1 MKTTAKWISENNYI
15 LNNSKYLNIAV
26 SDPLKRQD
34 NYEVNCLD
42 LVLMGLAGC
51 VTAEFKKQIC
61 SQKIIL
67 KGIETDVK
75 ILNLQEEHPNFS
87 IHILCKI
94 KSNAK
99 IEFLKKSLD
108 TAIESSFLGI
118 LFEKAGIMIESDI
131 AVIPLNQYAE
141 SYVS

>member
-1 MKTTAKWISENNYI
+1 MKTTAKWISDNNYI

-26 SDPLKRQD
+26 SDPVKRQD

-61 SQKIIL
+61 SHKILL
-67 KGIETDVK
+67 KGIETDVE
-75 ILNLQEEHPNFS
+75 ILTLQNSHPNFS

-99 IEFLKKSLD
+99 IEFLKKCLD
-108 TAIESSFLGI
+108 MAIESSFLGI
-118 LFEKAGIMIESDI
+118 LFEKAGIKIESDI
-131 AVIPLNQYAE
+131 AAIPLNQYAE